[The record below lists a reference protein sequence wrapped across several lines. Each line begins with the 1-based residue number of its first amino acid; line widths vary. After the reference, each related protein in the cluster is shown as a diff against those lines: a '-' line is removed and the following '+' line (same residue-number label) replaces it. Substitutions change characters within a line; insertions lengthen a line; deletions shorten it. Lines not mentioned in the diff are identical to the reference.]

1 MQKIIL
7 QEIINEKFPNW
18 VKDINLPLKK
28 FSKHQTGIT
37 QRNAHP
43 GTSQNLLKTKDQKKK
58 KITTAREK

>member
-43 GTSQNLLKTKDQKKK
+43 GTS
-58 KITTAREK
+58 